1 MIKCLLELYQND
13 HIWICGPLWGFQIFI
28 VLCGWDH
35 IYTVRTPFFF
45 YAFINICLNI
55 MEIHLCVVLNLLALP
70 MGALIGHFRSIFA
83 NLLLF
88 IIYFTYSPDE
98 IIKFI
103 LWFSLDVSYNLVHSL
118 EEIVSTFPIILF
130 CFIMKPVN
138 TLHLPLNTLFNIFCM
153 GFFVDFFFF
162 FK

>member
-1 MIKCLLELYQND
+1 
-13 HIWICGPLWGFQIFI
+13 
-28 VLCGWDH
+28 
-35 IYTVRTPFFF
+35 
-45 YAFINICLNI
+45 
-55 MEIHLCVVLNLLALP
+55 MEIHICVVLNLLALP

-138 TLHLPLNTLFNIFCM
+138 TLHLPLNTLVNIFCM
-153 GFFVDFFFF
+153 GFL
-162 FK
+162 